1 MATKQG
7 KRKNVLPARPDTK
20 SLLVRDILVT
30 DARYAVARWASFTV
44 KSGRPLISNLQKRK
58 KKKKRQGAFLLS
70 HLKRRLFSK
79 TLPGVE
85 F

>member
-44 KSGRPLISNLQKRK
+44 KSGRPLISNLK
-58 KKKKRQGAFLLS
+58 KKKKEKNRELSFFLVLNGVYF
-70 HLKRRLFSK
+70 RRRFLEWSF
-79 TLPGVE
+79 L
-85 F
+85 